1 MKNYYTPFFRLFI
14 LISICCFSFGNSFS
28 QWTQTQGPPGITV
41 TRFFDAGTWLYAGTQ
56 SKGAY
61 RSSNHGDSWSAAKGN
76 MENSSVFSF
85 AQDASY
91 LYAGTDSGVFRSSDN
106 GLTWEHANN
115 GIESQFANCLLVADG
130 YLFMGTVGFGVY
142 RSSDHGDT
150 WTNAGGLNSYI
161 LAMCFA
167 GGKLIIEAD
176 NYVFYST
183 DDGDNW
189 FLDNGPTQ
197 FYTIDRFYTSGDTV
211 MACTGGTFFPSA
223 TVFVSF
229 NAIDSWYGPF
239 TVDPDVSLSGIARNG
254 NTWYVGSA
262 NGIYTSFDTGMTWQH
277 VPQTGLRN
285 GPRLQYDFI
294 LSGSNFLL
302 SYEEIGIYSSETGAT
317 WIQSKNGFPPASAI
331 DNCMITVGNDVWS
344 GTHSDGVYVSSNG
357 GESWNH
363 SSTANI
369 TVDTF
374 PNSIIK
380 SMLYAGN
387 NILLAGGCGDGNG
400 LWRSGDYGLSWTH
413 ITDGIN
419 PNFGD
424 FLCVSSLAKSGNNLL
439 AATYSGMFYST
450 DEGVTWQASS
460 GVNSDD
466 YVEGM
471 AVHGDVVCINV
482 IAFPGSSGVYR
493 STDNGESFT
502 FTSGA
507 VVDGVSMDADGMGNF
522 YAGSLFDVY
531 RSTDNGINWTT
542 AEVGIPPGSGGF
554 AVKAIGQNVFVGGMA
569 GVFYSDDFAASF
581 SPASEGL
588 DAYPNNAVQGFT
600 VSGDTIFAGTFRDA
614 IWKRSLSDFGIATAV
629 NPVSPVDVN
638 DFHIIASSSQTI
650 SYEVHLA
657 SAADAQLQL
666 TDALGR
672 IREKISLGNL
682 SGGTHSGTLHVNH
695 LAAGIYFLK
704 FSATTPMEKSGMFE
718 KTEKWI
724 RVQ

>member
-1 MKNYYTPFFRLFI
+1 MKNNYPRCGRFFI
-14 LISICCFSFGNSFS
+14 LITISCFIFNNSFS

-41 TRFFDAGTWLYAGTQ
+41 TRFFDTGTWLYAGTQ

-61 RSSNHGDSWSAAKGN
+61 RSSNHGDSWSPANGN
-76 MENSSVFSF
+76 MINSSVFSF

-91 LYAGTDSGVFRSSDN
+91 LYAGTDSGVFRSTDE

-130 YLFMGTVGFGVY
+130 YLFMGTVSFGVF
-142 RSSDHGDT
+142 RSSDQGDT
-150 WTNAGGLNSYI
+150 WQDANGGGLGSSYI

-167 GGKLIIEAD
+167 GDKLIVEAD

-183 DDGDNW
+183 DHGDSW
-189 FLDNGPTQ
+189 YLDNGPTQ
-197 FYTIDRFYTSGDTV
+197 FYTINRFYTSGDTV

-229 NAIDSWYGPF
+229 DAINSWYGPI
-239 TVDPDVSLSGIARNG
+239 TVDPDVSLSGIARDG

-262 NGIYTSFDTGMTWQH
+262 NGIYSSVDTGMSWQH
-277 VPQTGLRN
+277 VPQTGLRF
-285 GPRLQYDFI
+285 GLRLQNDFI
-294 LSGSNFLL
+294 LSGDNFLL
-302 SYEEIGIYSSETGAT
+302 SYEEIGIYSSETGT
-317 WIQSKNGFPPASAI
+317 NWIQSKNGFPPASAI

-357 GESWNH
+357 GDTWNH
-363 SSTANI
+363 SGAANI

-400 LWRSGDYGLSWTH
+400 LWRSDDYGDSWTH

-439 AATYSGMFYST
+439 AATYSGMYYST
-450 DEGVTWQASS
+450 DEGLTWQASS
-460 GVNSDD
+460 GVGNDD
-466 YVEGM
+466 YVEGI
-471 AVHGDVVCINV
+471 AVHDNVVCINV
-482 IAFPGSSGVYR
+482 TGLYGNGGIYR
-493 STDNGESFT
+493 SVNNGESFT
-502 FTSGA
+502 FTSGV
-507 VVDGVSMDADGMGNF
+507 VVDGVSMDADAMGNF

-531 RSTDNGINWTT
+531 RSTDNGITWTT

-554 AVKAIGQNVFVGGMA
+554 AVKAVGQNVFVGNSA
-569 GVFYSDDFAASF
+569 GVFYSNNFGASF
-581 SPASEGL
+581 TPASEGL

-600 VSGDTIFAGTFRDA
+600 VKGDTIFAGTFRDA
-614 IWKRSLSDFGIATAV
+614 IWKRALSDFGIATAL
-629 NPVSPVDVN
+629 NPISQVEEN
-638 DFHIIASSSQTI
+638 DFHITSSSTQTI
-650 SYEVHLA
+650 SYQICLVHAA
-657 SAADAQLQL
+657 SAQLQL
-666 TDALGR
+666 MDALGR
-672 IREKISLGNL
+672 IREEISPGDL
-682 SGGTHSGTLHVNH
+682 SSGAHSGTFPVSKLP
-695 LAAGIYFLK
+695 AGIYFLK
-704 FSATTPMEKSGMFE
+704 LSASTSPGMFE
-718 KTEKWI
+718 KTEKWV
-724 RVQ
+724 RAQ